1 MKMRNV
7 SKYDFFKTKY
17 GSELLIDVV
26 ELKDIKKYLLKKS
39 LHVLSYYDIT
49 LITEGEGFFRID
61 DTNHH
66 AKAMDVFFSFPN
78 QLREWDT
85 ENLGNGYALIFE
97 EEFLLS
103 FFNDPHFIHHISY
116 FKKNRSSVMLSL
128 SPVEF
133 EHMHALIRQIKHEIA
148 GCIIKNKHILRAL
161 LYQALMYLDRAF
173 TEQNNVSSTSD
184 RNTYVEGFLRLVYS
198 DFQKKHSVQYY
209 AEKLYITPNYLNELV
224 KKETGISA
232 KQMIQNKLIAE
243 AKKYLLYS
251 NRTIV
256 EISESLSFETPS
268 YFIRFFR
275 KYVGS
280 TPLQFRKAE
289 KP

>member
-17 GSELLIDVV
+17 GSELLIDAV

-116 FKKNRSSVMLSL
+116 FKKNRNSVMLSL

-133 EHMHALIRQIKHEIA
+133 EDMNALIRQIKHEIA
-148 GCIIKNKHILRAL
+148 GYTIKNKHILRAL

-184 RNTYVEGFLRLVYS
+184 RNTHVEGFLRLVYS

>member
-103 FFNDPHFIHHISY
+103 FFNDPHFIHHIS
-116 FKKNRSSVMLSL
+116 FHLKSK
-128 SPVEF
+128 
-133 EHMHALIRQIKHEIA
+133 
-148 GCIIKNKHILRAL
+148 
-161 LYQALMYLDRAF
+161 
-173 TEQNNVSSTSD
+173 
-184 RNTYVEGFLRLVYS
+184 
-198 DFQKKHSVQYY
+198 
-209 AEKLYITPNYLNELV
+209 
-224 KKETGISA
+224 
-232 KQMIQNKLIAE
+232 
-243 AKKYLLYS
+243 
-251 NRTIV
+251 
-256 EISESLSFETPS
+256 
-268 YFIRFFR
+268 
-275 KYVGS
+275 
-280 TPLQFRKAE
+280 
-289 KP
+289 

>member
-17 GSELLIDVV
+17 GSELLIDAV

-116 FKKNRSSVMLSL
+116 FKKNRNSVMLSL

-133 EHMHALIRQIKHEIA
+133 EDMNALIRQIKHEIA
-148 GCIIKNKHILRAL
+148 GYTIKNKHILRAL